1 MSRSFASRIFHRSAL
16 IVPPSICFW
25 DNFYSTH
32 RIKGKHMEPILQ
44 DGDIVLVKK
53 GDFLPYYSSLDKVTL
68 NDIKSLDDE
77 PKTSTTLDQK
87 TDRQH
92 ALRIDAIVGKEEN
105 KFALWRSPP
114 ALSTGDVIAF
124 KSPIAFGKVDVKRV
138 LGLNGQ
144 RVRPKDC
151 YNRIEHIRPYSVW
164 LEGDVERSH
173 NDEDTLEYSGSV
185 SKKLIIGK
193 IELILWPPSRI
204 RSIFA
209 IRPPVGRAWWP

>member
-1 MSRSFASRIFHRSAL
+1 MSRSFARRIFHRSAL

-144 RVRPKDC
+144 R
-151 YNRIEHIRPYSVW
+151 
-164 LEGDVERSH
+164 
-173 NDEDTLEYSGSV
+173 EDQKIAT
-185 SKKLIIGK
+185 
-193 IELILWPPSRI
+193 IEL
-204 RSIFA
+204 SIFGHIVFGWKEMSKEVTMMKTLLNIA
-209 IRPPVGRAWWP
+209 GP